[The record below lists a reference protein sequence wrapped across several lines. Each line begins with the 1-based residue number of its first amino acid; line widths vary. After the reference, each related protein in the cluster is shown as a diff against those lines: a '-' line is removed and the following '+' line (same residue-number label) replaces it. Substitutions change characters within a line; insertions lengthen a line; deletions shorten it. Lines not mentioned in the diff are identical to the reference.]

1 MYKYCKQEAREQN
14 CITGHSINT
23 ISVST
28 TNINHHK
35 GTQHTN
41 NMNQQILEINSNT
54 TKTNRAATAEEL
66 EQATTTT
73 MAVRV
78 IHPSSPGGKS
88 SSSDSHHPQNDNDS
102 SESERLTGV
111 TREKGETPHAF
122 GLTAKGYQR
131 RFATHE
137 YKDRCNEI
145 IEPTT
150 KFERDAIKLYYS
162 CQVTGPFPFKLQV
175 LLRLVEVK
183 NMQHIIGWQPHG
195 RSFSIRNPS
204 EFESGLMANFFA
216 QTQLTSFRRQLNLYD
231 FKRITHGPD
240 SGSYYHELFLR
251 GKPLHAYRI
260 RRTKVKG
267 TKYRSTSSPEDEP
280 DFYSMPMLPPCF
292 DAEKE
297 QEEGEEHENYLT
309 GHLLRAADSR
319 QIHQQQLQQQPPA
332 LPQQQHQWQQQE
344 SSCLLRQEEER
355 EPQQQ
360 SSSLSSWKKTS
371 AAPHPSRRPTGA
383 PGTARTNHDKNNS
396 SGLASSIGGPNNFIM
411 SPSSSSSVAGD
422 GSALMTNSIMLNGGG
437 SIVGRNLPSMDSSNN
452 SGFGFAS
459 SNTSSSSAYPQQH
472 QPHLIGTSLAGN
484 SSNSNV
490 LATLEQL
497 RLLLGIGNNNHQQRN
512 QHDLINEAIYSL
524 LVNMTL
530 TNDSPRSSASSRVGA
545 GGGIDVS
552 AILLLVQQEQQRR
565 RQQQEQRDRQ
575 ITELLA
581 SLSARNGSAPGN
593 QRFDT
598 NAFHNSAG
606 AGGDHLLNYLRD
618 NIQQQNPTYY
628 SAAPAGAGAAPS
640 SGGGS
645 INSLLL
651 SALLEQ
657 TYPSSDTL
665 NSSLISPAAAPS
677 IPNRNIAVQ
686 NAMGPAATPFYYDE
700 ARNSRNGVGF
710 NDRGVNGIAG
720 FGYLGRNLDSLET
733 GRSSME
739 GQGLNI
745 GADQV
750 GGGVNLMHI
759 MSAYNALHGNH
770 GSNPGMNC
778 DPVYNSNNCSHT
790 ADHNIARSDMFNLH
804 QGNRTLTE
812 QYGIMSGSGEQQGMS
827 MRSPLHSVG
836 SNTASNHRGSY
847 PDDHY
852 RKDVQ
857 MQNRVTFGDNPKG
870 SFVEHQDR
878 RVSKS
883 DVSSDDGN

>member
-1 MYKYCKQEAREQN
+1 
-14 CITGHSINT
+14 
-23 ISVST
+23 
-28 TNINHHK
+28 
-35 GTQHTN
+35 
-41 NMNQQILEINSNT
+41 MNQQILEINSNT

-66 EQATTTT
+66 EQTTTTT

-78 IHPSSPGGKS
+78 IHPSSPAGGKS
-88 SSSDSHHPQNDNDS
+88 SSSDSHHPQNDNDN
-102 SESERLTGV
+102 SESERLPGV
-111 TREKGETPHAF
+111 TREKGETPHSF

-145 IEPTT
+145 IEPSTT

-195 RSFSIRNPS
+195 RSFSIRNPT

-292 DAEKE
+292 DAGEE
-297 QEEGEEHENYLT
+297 QQEEEEGEEHENCLT
-309 GHLLRAADSR
+309 GHLLRSDR
-319 QIHQQQLQQQPPA
+319 QIHQQPPA
-332 LPQQQHQWQQQE
+332 LPQQQHQWQQQ
-344 SSCLLRQEEER
+344 SSCLSRQEEEQ

-360 SSSLSSWKKTS
+360 SSSLSSLKKKTS
-371 AAPHPSRRPTGA
+371 AAPHPSRPTGA
-383 PGTARTNHDKNNS
+383 PGTARTNHKNS
-396 SGLASSIGGPNNFIM
+396 SGLASPIGGTNNFIM
-411 SPSSSSSVAGD
+411 SPASSSSVAGD
-422 GSALMTNSIMLNGGG
+422 SSALMMNSMNLNCGG
-437 SIVGRNLPSMDSSNN
+437 SIAGRNLPSMLDSSSN
-452 SGFGFAS
+452 SGYGFAN
-459 SNTSSSSAYPQQH
+459 SNTSSSRAYPQQH
-472 QPHLIGTSLAGN
+472 QPHLVGTSLAGN

-497 RLLLGIGNNNHQQRN
+497 RLLLGIGNNNNQQRN

-530 TNDSPRSSASSRVGA
+530 TNDSPRSSAGSRGGA
-545 GGGIDVS
+545 GGGIDIS

-581 SLSARNGSAPGN
+581 SLSARNGSAHGN

-618 NIQQQNPTYY
+618 NIQQQNPSYY
-628 SAAPAGAGAAPS
+628 SAAAPC

-657 TYPSSDTL
+657 TYPSSDTV

-677 IPNRNIAVQ
+677 IPNRNVTVQ
-686 NAMGPAATPFYYDE
+686 TAMGPAATPFDYDE

-720 FGYLGRNLDSLET
+720 LGYLGRNLDTLET

-745 GADQV
+745 GADQA

-778 DPVYNSNNCSHT
+778 DPVYNSNNCSYPV
-790 ADHNIARSDMFNLH
+790 DHNMARSDMFNLH

-836 SNTASNHRGSY
+836 NNTASNHCGSY

-857 MQNRVTFGDNPKG
+857 MQNRVNFGDNPKG

-878 RVSKS
+878 RITKS
-883 DVSSDDGN
+883 DDASSDDGN